1 MDSFRHMCKTQVGG
15 TMRQITAH
23 AHVCGHTSTCSVYSM
38 CMCKFPTEGRS
49 IYSTEMG
56 HYMCHPIIRSL
67 GPWGAH
73 KGPCSNFIMMG
84 LNVWH
89 MHCWHNNWVSLNYL
103 ITKHVWWGRDGRE
116 QIVKVWASARKI
128 QENNHACVH
137 TQRTLKHHT
146 RSNSEMQNSLS
157 PPYAPPPITLPV
169 SLTKGHVHTPTRQPR
184 GSPVS
189 NNPSEPPLRVMEC
202 GEVADTHHHLFSWII
217 SVLMV
222 YLTVQVPLKMPG
234 SPCVWMA
241 TPSQKLICVDR
252 TVSSG
257 GVK

>member
-23 AHVCGHTSTCSVYSM
+23 ARVCGHTSTCSVYSM
-38 CMCKFPTEGRS
+38 CICKFPTEGRS

-73 KGPCSNFIMMG
+73 KGPCSNFIMIG

-157 PPYAPPPITLPV
+157 PPYAPPP
-169 SLTKGHVHTPTRQPR
+169 
-184 GSPVS
+184 
-189 NNPSEPPLRVMEC
+189 
-202 GEVADTHHHLFSWII
+202 HHSS
-217 SVLMV
+217 SVLDKRTCTYTHTSAQRV
-222 YLTVQVPLKMPG
+222 SRFKQPQWAPAQGDGVRRSCGHTSSSVFLNHISPHGLSNSSSSFKNARLPL
-234 SPCVWMA
+234 CVNGN
-241 TPSQKLICVDR
+241 SKSEVDLCR
-252 TVSSG
+252 QDSFLRRG
-257 GVK
+257 

>member
-1 MDSFRHMCKTQVGG
+1 MSGICTVDIITESHSIISSLSMFDGGVMGGNRLSKCGHQQGKYRRITMLVYIHREPWNITQDQTQKCKTVS
-15 TMRQITAH
+15 AH
-23 AHVCGHTSTCSVYSM
+23 LT
-38 CMCKFPTEGRS
+38 P
-49 IYSTEMG
+49 
-56 HYMCHPIIRSL
+56 
-67 GPWGAH
+67 
-73 KGPCSNFIMMG
+73 
-84 LNVWH
+84 
-89 MHCWHNNWVSLNYL
+89 
-103 ITKHVWWGRDGRE
+103 
-116 QIVKVWASARKI
+116 
-128 QENNHACVH
+128 
-137 TQRTLKHHT
+137 
-146 RSNSEMQNSLS
+146 
-157 PPYAPPPITLPV
+157 PPPITLPV

-234 SPCVWMA
+234 SPCVWTA

>member
-23 AHVCGHTSTCSVYSM
+23 ARVCGHTSTCSVYSM
-38 CMCKFPTEGRS
+38 CICKFPTEGRS

-56 HYMCHPIIRSL
+56 HY
-67 GPWGAH
+67 
-73 KGPCSNFIMMG
+73 
-84 LNVWH
+84 VWH

-146 RSNSEMQNSLS
+146 RSNLEMQNSLS
-157 PPYAPPPITLPV
+157 PPYAPPITLPV

-234 SPCVWMA
+234 SPCVWTA

>member
-23 AHVCGHTSTCSVYSM
+23 ARVCGHTSTCSVYSM
-38 CMCKFPTEGRS
+38 CICKFPTEGRS

-56 HYMCHPIIRSL
+56 HY
-67 GPWGAH
+67 
-73 KGPCSNFIMMG
+73 
-84 LNVWH
+84 VWH

-157 PPYAPPPITLPV
+157 PPYAPPPPSLFQCPWQKDMYIHPHVSPEGLPFQTTPV
-169 SLTKGHVHTPTRQPR
+169 SPR
-184 GSPVS
+184 SGWWSA
-189 NNPSEPPLRVMEC
+189 EKLR
-202 GEVADTHHHLFSWII
+202 THIIICFPESYQSSWFI
-217 SVLMV
+217 
-222 YLTVQVPLKMPG
+222 
-234 SPCVWMA
+234 
-241 TPSQKLICVDR
+241 
-252 TVSSG
+252 
-257 GVK
+257 